1 MFLADRMHACF
12 WNLNSAIPIDVFR
25 VRSYV
30 NCLFDP
36 KCVVMRITINKFN
49 FVPECL
55 MSVLWSCSETAES
68 GYGLVGFLDHAQSCM
83 GPSASPM

>member
-1 MFLADRMHACF
+1 M
-12 WNLNSAIPIDVFR
+12 
-25 VRSYV
+25 

-49 FVPECL
+49 FVPEWL
-55 MSVLWSCSETAES
+55 TSVLWSCSETAES